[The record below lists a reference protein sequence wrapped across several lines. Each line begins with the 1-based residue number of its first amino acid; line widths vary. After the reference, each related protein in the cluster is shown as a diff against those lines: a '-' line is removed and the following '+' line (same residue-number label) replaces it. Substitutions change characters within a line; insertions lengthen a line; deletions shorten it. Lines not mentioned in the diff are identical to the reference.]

1 MIPLLNLYKER
12 WQVESEQIIKPGL
25 AAIESALTLLG
36 HPEKQLNVVHFA
48 GTNGKGSTLSFVE
61 GIARAHGL
69 SVGKFMS
76 PCVVDVHDQIQID
89 GEPISTDQMDRLFQH
104 LAEAGLS
111 GKLTDF
117 ELLTVVAFLYFAN
130 QKPDL
135 VLIEAGMGGRE
146 DSTNVVIPIVSV
158 VPSIALEHTKFLGDT
173 LTSIARHK
181 AGIFK
186 DNCPAVIGEM
196 TNNIKDIFVQEAKA
210 KNVALYCY
218 GQHFT
223 VTKTNVSELYEN
235 TVYEVKFG
243 NLQRQLLG
251 AHQGHNMSLAITAF
265 MEVVKKF
272 QLELD
277 ESKIQFGIKTAVLAG
292 RFEQVLPNIYFD
304 GAHNPASIQSL
315 VSTIKEHFPKKR
327 IEFLVG
333 LLADKD
339 VQSILKLL
347 EEVGDVFYFA
357 DIQNERAMKASV
369 IFELSQAKNK
379 YIINDPV
386 KILTEPVKGDT
397 VRIVTGSLYLL
408 SEIRQKCKNII

>member
-1 MIPLLNLYKER
+1 MIPLLHLYKER

-25 AAIESALTLLG
+25 AAIESALNILG
-36 HPEKQLNVVHFA
+36 HPEKQLNIVHFA

-61 GIARAHGL
+61 GLARAYGL

-76 PCVVDVHDQIQID
+76 PCVVDVHDQLQVD
-89 GEPISTDQMDRLFQH
+89 GKPITMDQMDRMFQQ
-104 LAEAGLS
+104 LAEVGLS

-117 ELLTVVAFLYFAN
+117 ELLTVVAFLYFAD
-130 QKPDL
+130 QRPDL

-186 DNCPAVIGEM
+186 DNRPAVIGEM
-196 TNNIKDIFVQEAKA
+196 TGYVKDIFVQEAKA

-218 GQHFT
+218 GHHFT
-223 VTKTNVSELYEN
+223 VTKTNDSELYEN

-265 MEVVKKF
+265 MEVAKKF

-277 ESKIQFGIKTAVLAG
+277 ERKIQLGIKNAILAG

-347 EEVGDVFYFA
+347 EEVGDTFYFA
-357 DIQNERAMKASV
+357 DIQNDRAMKASV
-369 IFELSQAKNK
+369 IYELSQAENK
-379 YIINDPV
+379 YIINDPIR
-386 KILTEPVKGDT
+386 ILTEPVKGDT

-408 SEIRQKCKNII
+408 SEIRQKCKDIL